1 MDQIE
6 NPSEALWNER
16 RDWFED
22 LFDIEKRGGSY
33 MVGEHATGL
42 LVDLQATYCAGA
54 FIACVILGCTI
65 IDSHIRETETGPD
78 FRGGI
83 ESAFGFSSFRTELDW
98 LRKRRNRLVHFK
110 KTSELAISV
119 DDHFSNRDS
128 HEVDA
133 KRTITLVASVFFENP
148 WV

>member
-1 MDQIE
+1 MDQIDH
-6 NPSEALWNER
+6 PSEALWKER
-16 RDWFED
+16 RDWFEN

-33 MVGEHATGL
+33 LVGEHATGL

-65 IDSHIRETETGPD
+65 IDSHIRETEAGPD
-78 FRGGI
+78 FQGGI
-83 ESAFGFSSFRTELDW
+83 EAAFGFSGFRAELDW

-110 KTSELAISV
+110 GACGLAISV
-119 DDHFSNRDS
+119 DDHFGNRDS

-133 KRTITLVASVFFENP
+133 KRTVKLVASVFFENP